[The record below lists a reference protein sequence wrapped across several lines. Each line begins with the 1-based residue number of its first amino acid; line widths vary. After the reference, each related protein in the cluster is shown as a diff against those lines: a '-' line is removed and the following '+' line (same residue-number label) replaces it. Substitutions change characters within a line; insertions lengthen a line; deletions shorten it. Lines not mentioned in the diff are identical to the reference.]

1 MGKGLAIYVHW
12 PFCLKKCPYCDF
24 NSHVRPVI
32 SHDQWRNALLTEL
45 THSAEYRPDAVI
57 TSIFFGGGTPS
68 LMHPETVAAIIQAAK
83 THWPQ
88 SKNPEITLEANP
100 TSVESKNFEAFK
112 KAGVNRLSMGIQSLN
127 DDALTYLGRQHS
139 SAEALAALE
148 TANAIF
154 GRTSF
159 DLIYARPNQTP
170 GQWQQELEQ
179 AIAYSRGHLS
189 LYQLTIE
196 PGTEFYRNNHQAMDA
211 DLQADLYHL
220 TTNITQQHGF
230 QAYEVSNY
238 CQPGQASVHNLTY
251 WQGGDYLGIGPGAHE
266 RIQSHDGW
274 HAKHRIHNPERWM
287 VSVDNLGH
295 GIAKDQ
301 IIQPRGRAKE
311 ILMMSL
317 RLQNGL
323 SEQTLITQ
331 TGLNFTD
338 MIDTGALN
346 ELIAHG
352 FLTLADNTVSAT
364 PDGRLCLNAVLTKL
378 LKA

>member
-1 MGKGLAIYVHW
+1 MGEGLAIYVHW

-24 NSHVRPVI
+24 NSHVRPTI
-32 SHDQWRNALLTEL
+32 NHDQWRNALLTEL

-68 LMHPETVAAIIQAAK
+68 LMHPETVSAIIEAVK
-83 THWPQ
+83 TYWPH

-100 TSVESKNFEAFK
+100 TSVESKKFEAFN

-127 DDALTYLGRQHS
+127 GDALAYLGRQHS
-139 SAEALAALE
+139 CAEALAALE

-154 GRTSF
+154 AQTSF
-159 DLIYARPNQTP
+159 DLIYARPHQTP
-170 GQWQQELEQ
+170 DHWQRELEQ
-179 AIAYSRGHLS
+179 AIEYARGHLS

-196 PGTEFYRNNHQAMDA
+196 PGTEFFRNNQQAMEA

-220 TTNITQQHGF
+220 TANITQQHGF

-238 CQPGQASVHNLTY
+238 CQPGQASLHNLTY

-266 RIQSHDGW
+266 RIQSHDEW
-274 HAKHRIHNPERWM
+274 HARHRIHNPERWM
-287 VSVDNLGH
+287 ASVKKHGH
-295 GIAKDQ
+295 GIAKNQ
-301 IIQPRGRAKE
+301 IIKPRVRAEE

-323 SEQTLITQ
+323 SEETLRTQ
-331 TGLNFTD
+331 TGLGFTD
-338 MIDTGALN
+338 VIDTDVLN
-346 ELIAHG
+346 MLISQG
-352 FLTLADNTVSAT
+352 FLMFTNNTLSTT
-364 PDGRLCLNAVLTKL
+364 PDGRLCLNALLAKL
-378 LKA
+378 LLA